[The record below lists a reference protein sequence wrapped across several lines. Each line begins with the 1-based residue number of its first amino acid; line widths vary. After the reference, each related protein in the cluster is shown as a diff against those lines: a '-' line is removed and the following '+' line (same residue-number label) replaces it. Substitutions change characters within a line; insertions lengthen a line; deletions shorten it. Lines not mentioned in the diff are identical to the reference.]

1 MTDLT
6 PEEADRQYNA
16 RAAIPEHP
24 QIFERW
30 RARSEAARGRLR
42 CDPDYYYGPSP
53 AETLDIFPSEARR
66 APLLLFLH
74 GGYWRSLDKRDFAFL
89 APAFVDA
96 GVSVAIINYGLAP
109 QVTLPDIVRQTLRA
123 CAWTWRNCMG
133 FGVDPDRIYA
143 AGHSAGAQLAA
154 MMLAAEWPTYARDL
168 PPDLLRGALLVSGI
182 YDLEPLVAAPFLKE
196 DLRLDTEGARQ
207 LSPLRYRPRRTT
219 RFYTA
224 IGERESDE
232 FQRQNRLIAAAWPEC
247 FVRDVPLPGCNHLTA
262 IEQLGTQGSAL
273 FEAALEMMHAA

>member
-6 PEEADRQYNA
+6 AEDADRQYNA

-30 RARSEAARGRLR
+30 RTRSDAARSRLR

-53 AETLDIFPSEARR
+53 AETLDIFPAEAGR

-96 GVSVAIINYGLAP
+96 GVSVALVNYGLAP
-109 QVTLPDIVRQTLRA
+109 QVALPDIVRQTLRA
-123 CAWTWRNCMG
+123 CAWAWRNCMG
-133 FGVDPDRIYA
+133 FGVDPNRIYA

-154 MMLAAEWPTYARDL
+154 MMLAAEWPTYAHDL

-182 YDLEPLVAAPFLKE
+182 YDLEPLVAAPFLKD
-196 DLRLDTEGARQ
+196 DLRLDAEGARQ
-207 LSPLRYRPRRTT
+207 VSPLRYRPRSAT

-224 IGERESDE
+224 VGERESDE
-232 FQRQNRLIAAAWPEC
+232 FRRQNRLIAAAWPEC

-262 IEQLGTQGSAL
+262 VEQLGARGSGL
-273 FEAALEMMHAA
+273 FEAALEMLHAA